1 MMAPE
6 WIDALVRQFGQSAG
20 LSSFTLNDRGAA
32 SVTFETG
39 VSLRFEYARET
50 LTVFVTV
57 PSRNDAGAARRML
70 AYAHPAAR
78 RGFTVR
84 AGYLAKAGRAI
95 FAVRL
100 QEREVTLPA
109 LNAVFAE
116 LWRIA
121 TEFGGMT

>member
-1 MMAPE
+1 MTAPE
-6 WIDALVRQFGQSAG
+6 WIDALVRQFGESAG
-20 LSSFTLNDRGAA
+20 LSRFSLNDKGVA
-32 SVTFETG
+32 SVRFETG
-39 VSLRFEYARET
+39 VSLHFEYARET
-50 LTVFVTV
+50 LTLFVTV
-57 PSRNDAGAARRML
+57 PARNDAKSASRML

-84 AGYLAKAGRAI
+84 SGYLARSGKAI

-100 QEREVTLPA
+100 QEREVTLPV

-121 TEFGGMT
+121 TEFGGEN